1 MSLGEYGKLPE
12 VPGLNVLDPRKW
24 HSQGPEKSLQL
35 LESLRRRLVVYAVQR
50 WELVAT
56 QEACG
61 GHVGRD
67 HALFDHPV
75 GIIVFVGADGLD
87 PAILAELD
95 VGLRKLEIDGA
106 ALTTLG

>member
-1 MSLGEYGKLPE
+1 
-12 VPGLNVLDPRKW
+12 
-24 HSQGPEKSLQL
+24 
-35 LESLRRRLVVYAVQR
+35 VYAVQR
-50 WELVAT
+50 RELVAN

-67 HALFDHPV
+67 HAFLDHPV
-75 GIIVFVGADGLD
+75 RIVAFVAADGFD

-106 ALTTLG
+106 PPAPLGEERAKHAVQVFEVR